1 MGADNRV
8 MKYALYEAY
17 NVLTQSGYIGSYPAD
32 VGQHHSLYPQSNLW
46 GLIYRPQKGGQ
57 MSWLLA
63 CG

>member
-32 VGQHHSLYPQSNLW
+32 VGQQHHSLYPQSNL
-46 GLIYRPQKGGQ
+46 
-57 MSWLLA
+57 
-63 CG
+63 